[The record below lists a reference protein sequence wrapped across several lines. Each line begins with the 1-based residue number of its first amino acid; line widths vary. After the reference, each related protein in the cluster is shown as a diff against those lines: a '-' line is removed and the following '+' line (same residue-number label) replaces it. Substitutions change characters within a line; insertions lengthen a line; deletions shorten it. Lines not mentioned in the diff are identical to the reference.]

1 MANAERIR
9 SAGKDDYHIH
19 LNFLPVD
26 TSDGRF
32 VIYRRKCA
40 SHLEQRPRSDASA
53 HGFPRRTPAKLTGR
67 LAGFCLMPQ
76 MVLKRSTFSRNGIP
90 I

>member
-26 TSDGRF
+26 TSDGHF

-53 HGFPRRTPAKLTGR
+53 HGLPEKDASEANWPSYWVLLDRQTPTI
-67 LAGFCLMPQ
+67 
-76 MVLKRSTFSRNGIP
+76 V
-90 I
+90 